1 MAEYKGIHG
10 TKIQNY
16 TSDPANPI
24 LGQVWYNE
32 TSQTM
37 KVQAVTTVGSWATG
51 GDLNTARSQAMGV
64 AESSTSALVAGGT
77 LPGISAITESYNGS
91 AWTEVNDLNTAR
103 FVGVASGTQTA
114 AISAGGRT
122 PVSPTAGTALN
133 ESWNGTSWTEVND
146 LNTARREIAGSGAGT
161 STSALNTGG
170 STNPPTNKIANN
182 ESWNG
187 TSWTEVGD
195 LNTARN
201 QSASVGVDNTSA
213 LCFGGQ
219 NPTTY
224 VANTESWNGT
234 SWTELNDLGTARYA
248 LAGAGTSTDALG
260 FGGYQYLINPS
271 SPHAVARTEAWNGS
285 SWSETS
291 DLNRKISSNT
301 GNGTGSSAIT
311 IGGID
316 TPTQTANTEEW
327 IGPGVPTTRTITSS

>member
-1 MAEYKGIHG
+1 MSEYKGIHG
-10 TKIQNY
+10 GKIQNF
-16 TSDPANPI
+16 TTNPDNPI
-24 LGQVWYNE
+24 EGQVWYNE
-32 TSQTM
+32 TDGNW
-37 KVQAVTTVGSWATG
+37 KVSSISTVGAWSTG
-51 GDLNTARSQAMGV
+51 GDLNTARSKAMGV
-64 AESSTSALVAGGT
+64 AESSTSALVTGGST
-77 LPGISAITESYNGS
+77 PPTTTNTELYDGS
-91 AWTEVNDLNTAR
+91 TWTEVNDLNTAR
-103 FVGVASGTQTA
+103 YQSVASGTQTA

-122 PVSPTAGTALN
+122 PVAPSGTTIN

-146 LNTARREIAGSGAGT
+146 LNTARVEIGGSGAGS

-170 STNPPTNKIANN
+170 STSPPTNKIANN

-219 NPTTY
+219 NPSTY

-271 SPHAVARTEAWNGS
+271 SPHAVALTEAWNGS

-301 GNGTGSSAIT
+301 GNGTGASAIT

-316 TPTQTANTEEW
+316 TPTVTSNTEEW
-327 IGPGVPTTRTITSS
+327 IGAGASVTETITTS